1 MPNTI
6 LKRWNGSAFE
16 ELYPK
21 TTVTQISATGTPGIG
36 TVLAGNGAWVA
47 SNGHSHGNIN
57 LNGQINSTTIT
68 PADQDR
74 ILLADASNSG
84 TIERGIIIGTAT
96 TTFLRNDGTW
106 ATPAGAGTVTNVTA
120 GTQISGM
127 AMTITNGTS
136 TPSIATSI
144 NSAANFRTSIDAPA
158 TSHAS
163 SATTFGVGT
172 NANYGHVRGATR
184 LTGASDGEAG
194 VTIVSGIAYAT
205 KTLRVNSIAQQ
216 TFGATLDLDSIDGSL
231 LRFVEVSLLR
241 TEGGITYHIG
251 SIVVD
256 VNALPTHNFGT
267 NPTVTTGMRWRLN
280 SRNSSNTQLT
290 LPIFMWRN
298 TLDNVLR
305 IYVDNSTSA
314 TYDYECIG
322 YN

>member
-21 TTVTQISATGTPGIG
+21 TTVTQISASGTPS
-36 TVLAGNGAWVA
+36 A
-47 SNGHSHGNIN
+47 S
-57 LNGQINSTTIT
+57 
-68 PADQDR
+68 
-74 ILLADASNSG
+74 
-84 TIERGIIIGTAT
+84 
-96 TTFLRNDGTW
+96 TFLRGDGQW
-106 ATPAGAGTVTNVTA
+106 ATPAGSGTVTGTGTA
-120 GTQISGM
+120 NLLTYW
-127 AMTITNGTS
+127 TGTS
-136 TPSIATSI
+136 SIGSLATTTYPSLTELSYVKGVTS
-144 NSAANFRTSIDAPA
+144 ALQTQLAGKAP

-163 SATTFGVGT
+163 AATTYGVGT
-172 NANYGHVRGATR
+172 NTNYGHVKGLR
-184 LTGASDGEAG
+184 LTAASDGEAG

-205 KTLRVNSIAQQ
+205 KTLRVNAIAQQ

-305 IYVDNSTSA
+305 IYVDNATAA